1 MALPLAVRLFL
12 DEPKW
17 DGDTVGNL
25 AHMVCLE
32 GASRFLSDE
41 EYAAMQRNAITVA
54 ARRVLL
60 STQRGTLVY
69 AYIARIAL
77 RPEFQCDK
85 NIDENRELQVILTA
99 LREKQGDID
108 DIGDNQVL
116 QDILTC
122 VGEQQQADKRNYNSV
137 ISRKCPEQ
145 LLQLPFSVA
154 TGDLQISDINP
165 TDYIQ
170 TLELPTFTAAWLDAA
185 VRRACMCVHEMSAPQ
200 APS

>member
-1 MALPLAVRLFL
+1 MNDKTLSSEEVRNRFNAFWEKRGHRIVPSASLVPENDPTVLFNTAGMQPLVPYLLGR
-12 DEPKW
+12 EHP
-17 DGDTVGNL
+17 
-25 AHMVCLE
+25 E
-32 GASRFLSDE
+32 GK
-41 EYAAMQRNAITVA
+41 
-54 ARRVLL
+54 
-60 STQRGTLVY
+60 
-69 AYIARIAL
+69 RIA
-77 RPEFQCDK
+77 
-85 NIDENRELQVILTA
+85 NIQKCVRTV
-99 LREKQGDID
+99 DID